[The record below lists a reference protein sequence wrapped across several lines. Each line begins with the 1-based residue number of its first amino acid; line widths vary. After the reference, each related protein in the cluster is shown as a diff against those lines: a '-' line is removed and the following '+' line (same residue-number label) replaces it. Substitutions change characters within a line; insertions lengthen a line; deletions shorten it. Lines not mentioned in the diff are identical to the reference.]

1 MPEADQGLGK
11 LLKNIRAEENISLN
25 DLSLGLMS
33 VSQLSKVE
41 SGERTIDK
49 NVRDRLLERLGIAK
63 EIYENL
69 LDICDYEEW
78 DYKRKILSA
87 IREKDTNGAAC
98 FLAEYETKLD
108 EDDKINYQFI
118 LVMRGEVLK
127 QEDAAR
133 EGLADC
139 YQKALLLTIPEPE
152 KIWNEKRP
160 LSALEINLLLEALF
174 YGSETEH
181 LHKYRVLMD
190 YIDNGHYDEITKVKI
205 YPKIVYYYLKKQLS
219 YLKSWTVET
228 QTENL
233 NICKKAVDMLRDAA
247 RAYYLIELLEI
258 ETEILG
264 EEGVSE
270 KELLSTMVE
279 LYAEYN
285 VPAYMQDCTYLY
297 QQNSVYAMCEV
308 LRNRRAMLGLT
319 QEQLC
324 DGICSVKSL
333 RRAEKGQTDMQM
345 ESVRK
350 ILNRLG
356 LSGQMQWG
364 RLITNNRD
372 MIEDTDK
379 LIECM
384 NNRDYVMAHKR
395 LEKLKLKASID
406 IPQNKQFFMERQAL
420 LDLNQGRISKKE
432 FTEREK
438 EALRCTLPV
447 ENLLKQED
455 IYITEREAICIRNGW
470 RGMEEKEKREAIR
483 FLLKFY
489 EKNTLDNEVS
499 DVISM
504 YEFVTEGAV
513 EELGNMGEHEWAVE
527 IDRKTIKASLTYRRV
542 WDIHYKLYDIWWNE
556 NEIMKREGREI
567 NVGETRH
574 VLKDC
579 VILSHYAKALYYENI
594 YMDKFEKI
602 SDAYHRLM

>member
-1 MPEADQGLGK
+1 MIKKGEYMPEADQGLGK

-87 IREKDTNGAAC
+87 IREKDTRGAAC

-174 YGSETEH
+174 YGNETEH

-228 QTENL
+228 QTENI

-247 RAYYLIELLEI
+247 RAYYLVELLEI

-308 LRNRRAMLGLT
+308 LRNRRAMFGLT

-324 DGICSVKSL
+324 EGICSVKSL

-364 RLITNNRD
+364 KLITNDRET
-372 MIEDTDK
+372 IKGVEK
-379 LIECM
+379 LIDYM
-384 NNRDYVMAHKR
+384 NNREFSMAYEQ
-395 LEKLKLKASID
+395 LEKLKLKVSSD
-406 IPQNKQFFMERQAL
+406 IPQNKQFFMERQAI
-420 LDLNQGRISKKE
+420 LDLEQGKIDLEE
-432 FTEREK
+432 FVKREK
-438 EALRCTLPV
+438 QALWYTLPV
-447 ENLLKQED
+447 ENLLEQKN
-455 IYITEREAICIRNGW
+455 IYLTERELTCIRNSW
-470 RGMEEKEKREAIR
+470 RGMKEEEKRKSIIFLMEFCERHNSHKDVLEA
-483 FLLKFY
+483 
-489 EKNTLDNEVS
+489 V
-499 DVISM
+499 SM

-513 EELGNMGEHEWAVE
+513 DALGNMGEHEWAVR
-527 IDRKTIKASLTYRRV
+527 IDKKAIKASLSCRRM
-542 WDIHYKLYDIWWNE
+542 WGIHYKLYDIWWNE
-556 NEIMKREGREI
+556 NEIMKNDSKRPSKAEI
-567 NVGETRH
+567 LNT
-574 VLKDC
+574 LTNC
-579 VILSHYAKALYYENI
+579 IILSHYVKCYFYEDF
-594 YMDKFEKI
+594 YRKK
-602 SDAYHRLM
+602 LK

>member
-1 MPEADQGLGK
+1 MLEADQGLGK
-11 LLKNIRAEENISLN
+11 LLKNIRTEENISLN

-87 IREKDTNGAAC
+87 IREKDTKGAAC

-127 QEDAAR
+127 QKDAAR

-174 YGSETEH
+174 YGNETEH

-247 RAYYLIELLEI
+247 RAYYLVELLEI

-264 EEGVSE
+264 DKAASE

-279 LYAEYN
+279 LYDEYS

-297 QQNSVYAMCEV
+297 QQNSVYAMYEV

-364 RLITNNRD
+364 KLITNDRET
-372 MIEDTDK
+372 IKGVEK
-379 LIECM
+379 LIDYM
-384 NNRDYVMAHKR
+384 NNREFSMAYEQ
-395 LEKLKLKASID
+395 LEKLKLKVSSD
-406 IPQNKQFFMERQAL
+406 IPQNKQFFMERQAI
-420 LDLNQGRISKKE
+420 LDLEQGKIDLEE
-432 FTEREK
+432 FVKREK
-438 EALRCTLPV
+438 QALWYTLPV
-447 ENLLKQED
+447 ENLLEQKN
-455 IYITEREAICIRNGW
+455 IYLTEREVTCIRNSW
-470 RGMEEKEKREAIR
+470 RGMKEEEKRKSINFLMEFCERHNSDKNVLEA
-483 FLLKFY
+483 
-489 EKNTLDNEVS
+489 V
-499 DVISM
+499 SM

-513 EELGNMGEHEWAVE
+513 DALGNMGEHEWAVR
-527 IDRKTIKASLTYRRV
+527 IDKKAIKASLSCRRM
-542 WDIHYKLYDIWWNE
+542 WGIHYKLYDIWWNE
-556 NEIMKREGREI
+556 NEIMKNDSKKPSKAEMLNTLTSCIILGHYVKCYFYEDFYRKK
-567 NVGETRH
+567 
-574 VLKDC
+574 LK
-579 VILSHYAKALYYENI
+579 
-594 YMDKFEKI
+594 
-602 SDAYHRLM
+602 

>member
-11 LLKNIRAEENISLN
+11 LLKNIRTEENISLN

-87 IREKDTNGAAC
+87 IREKDTKGAAC

-127 QEDAAR
+127 QEDAVR

-139 YQKALLLTIPEPE
+139 YQKAILLTVPEPE

-228 QTENL
+228 QTENI

-247 RAYYLIELLEI
+247 RAYYLVELLEI

-297 QQNSVYAMCEV
+297 QQNSVYAMYEV

-324 DGICSVKSL
+324 EGICSVKSL

-356 LSGQMQWG
+356 LSGQMQWA
-364 RLITNNRD
+364 RLIKNNRD
-372 MIEDTDK
+372 IIEDTDK

-579 VILSHYAKALYYENI
+579 VILSHYAKAIYYENV
-594 YMDKFEKI
+594 YRNKLEK
-602 SDAYHRLM
+602 LN

>member
-1 MPEADQGLGK
+1 MSEADQGLGK

-49 NVRDRLLERLGIAK
+49 NIRDRLLERLGIAK

-78 DYKRKILSA
+78 DYKKKILST
-87 IREKDTNGAAC
+87 IRGKKPQEAAH
-98 FLAEYETKLD
+98 FLAEYENKLKPA
-108 EDDKINYQFI
+108 DKINHQFI
-118 LVMRGEVLK
+118 LAMRGEVLK
-127 QEDAAR
+127 QENVSGEA
-133 EGLADC
+133 LADC
-139 YQKALLLTIPEPE
+139 YQKAILLTMPEPE
-152 KIWNEKRP
+152 KIWQEKRP
-160 LSALEINLLLEALF
+160 LSALEINLLLEGLY
-174 YGSETEH
+174 YGSATEH

-190 YIDNGHYDEITKVKI
+190 YVENGYFDQITMAKI
-205 YPKIVYYYLKKQLS
+205 YPKIAYYYLKKQLS

-228 QTENL
+228 RTENL

-247 RAYYLIELLEI
+247 RVYYLVELLEI

-264 EEGVSE
+264 DKGVSE
-270 KELLSTMVE
+270 KELLSTIVE

-324 DGICSVKSL
+324 EGICSVKSL

-345 ESVRK
+345 ETVRK

-356 LSGQMQWG
+356 LSGQTQWG
-364 RLITNNRD
+364 RLITNDRD
-372 MIEDTDK
+372 VIKYADK

-384 NNRDYVMAHKR
+384 NNRDFVMANKQ

-420 LDLNQGRISKKE
+420 LDLYQGRISKKE
-432 FTEREK
+432 FVEREK

-447 ENLLKQED
+447 ENLLKHESV
-455 IYITEREAICIRNGW
+455 YLTEREAICIRNGW
-470 RGMEEKEKREAIR
+470 KWMEEKEKRETIR
-483 FLLKFY
+483 FLLNFY
-489 EKNTLDNEVS
+489 EKRICDNEFFE
-499 DVISM
+499 DISM
-504 YEFVTEGAV
+504 YEFVTEGVV
-513 EELGNMGEHEWAVE
+513 EELGNMGEHEFAQK
-527 IDRKTIKASLTYRRV
+527 IDRKAIRGSLSCRRLC
-542 WDIHYKLYDIWWNE
+542 DIHYKLYDIWWNE
-556 NEIMKREGREI
+556 NERKKKEGK
-567 NVGETRH
+567 ETS
-574 VLKDC
+574 KDEKC
-579 VILSHYAKALYYENI
+579 RVFKKCIILSHYVKRY
-594 YMDKFEKI
+594 FHEKI
-602 SDAYHRLM
+602 YREKLEKLIN

>member
-1 MPEADQGLGK
+1 MIKKGEYMPEADQGLGK

-87 IREKDTNGAAC
+87 IREKDTRGAAC

-174 YGSETEH
+174 YGNETEH

-247 RAYYLIELLEI
+247 RAYYLVELLEI

-308 LRNRRAMLGLT
+308 LRNRRAMFGLT

-324 DGICSVKSL
+324 EGICSVKSL

-364 RLITNNRD
+364 KLITNDRET
-372 MIEDTDK
+372 IKGVEK
-379 LIECM
+379 LIDYM
-384 NNRDYVMAHKR
+384 NNREFSMAYEQ
-395 LEKLKLKASID
+395 LEKLKLKVSSD
-406 IPQNKQFFMERQAL
+406 IPQNKQFFMERQAI
-420 LDLNQGRISKKE
+420 LDLEQGKIDLEE
-432 FTEREK
+432 FVKREK
-438 EALRCTLPV
+438 QALWYTLPV
-447 ENLLKQED
+447 ENLLEQKN
-455 IYITEREAICIRNGW
+455 IYLTERELTCIRNSW
-470 RGMEEKEKREAIR
+470 RGMKEEEKRKSIIFLMEFCERHNSHKDVLEA
-483 FLLKFY
+483 
-489 EKNTLDNEVS
+489 V
-499 DVISM
+499 SM

-513 EELGNMGEHEWAVE
+513 DALGNMGEHEWAVR
-527 IDRKTIKASLTYRRV
+527 IDKKAIKASLSCRRM
-542 WDIHYKLYDIWWNE
+542 WGIHYKLYDIWWNE
-556 NEIMKREGREI
+556 NEIMKNDSKRPSKAEI
-567 NVGETRH
+567 LNT
-574 VLKDC
+574 LTNC
-579 VILSHYAKALYYENI
+579 IILSHYVKCYFYEDF
-594 YMDKFEKI
+594 YRKK
-602 SDAYHRLM
+602 LK

>member
-1 MPEADQGLGK
+1 MLEADQGLAK
-11 LLKNIRAEENISLN
+11 LLKNIRIEENISLN
-25 DLSLGLMS
+25 ELSLGLMS

-49 NVRDRLLERLGIAK
+49 NIRDRLLERLGIAK
-63 EIYENL
+63 ELYENL

-87 IREKDTNGAAC
+87 IREKDTKGAAC

-139 YQKALLLTIPEPE
+139 YQKAILLTVPEPE

-247 RAYYLIELLEI
+247 RAYYLVELLEI

-264 EEGVSE
+264 DKGASE

-297 QQNSVYAMCEV
+297 QQNSVYAMYEV

-324 DGICSVKSL
+324 EGICSVKSL

-356 LSGQMQWG
+356 LSGQMQWA
-364 RLITNNRD
+364 RLIKNNRD
-372 MIEDTDK
+372 IIEDTDK

-579 VILSHYAKALYYENI
+579 VILSHYAKAIYYENV
-594 YMDKFEKI
+594 YRNKLEK
-602 SDAYHRLM
+602 LN

>member
-1 MPEADQGLGK
+1 MIKKGEYMPEADQGLGK

-87 IREKDTNGAAC
+87 IREKDTRGAAC

-139 YQKALLLTIPEPE
+139 YQKALRLTIPEPE

-174 YGSETEH
+174 YGNETEH

-190 YIDNGHYDEITKVKI
+190 YIDNDPYDEITKVKI

-228 QTENL
+228 QTENI
-233 NICKKAVDMLRDAA
+233 NICKKAVNMLREAA
-247 RAYYLIELLEI
+247 RAYYLVELLEI
-258 ETEILG
+258 EMEILG

-297 QQNSVYAMCEV
+297 QQNSVYAMYEV

-324 DGICSVKSL
+324 EEICSVKSL

-364 RLITNNRD
+364 KLITNDRET
-372 MIEDTDK
+372 IKGVEK
-379 LIECM
+379 LIDYM
-384 NNRDYVMAHKR
+384 NNREFSMAYEQ
-395 LEKLKLKASID
+395 LEKLKLKVSSD
-406 IPQNKQFFMERQAL
+406 IPQNKQFFMERQAI
-420 LDLNQGRISKKE
+420 LDLEQGKIDLEE
-432 FTEREK
+432 FVKREK
-438 EALRCTLPV
+438 QALWYTLPV
-447 ENLLKQED
+447 ENLLEQKN
-455 IYITEREAICIRNGW
+455 IYLTEREVTCIRNSW
-470 RGMEEKEKREAIR
+470 RGMKEEEKRKSINFLMEFCERHNSDKDVLEA
-483 FLLKFY
+483 
-489 EKNTLDNEVS
+489 V
-499 DVISM
+499 SM

-513 EELGNMGEHEWAVE
+513 DALGNMGEHEWAVR
-527 IDRKTIKASLTYRRV
+527 IDKKAIKASLSCRRM
-542 WDIHYKLYDIWWNE
+542 WGIHYKLYDIWWNE
-556 NEIMKREGREI
+556 NEIMKKEGKEIGVDKTRE
-567 NVGETRH
+567 T
-574 VLKDC
+574 LKDC
-579 VILSHYAKALYYENI
+579 VILSHYAKAFYHENV
-594 YMDKFEKI
+594 YRNKLEK
-602 SDAYHRLM
+602 LN

>member
-1 MPEADQGLGK
+1 MIKKGEYMPEADQGLGK

-87 IREKDTNGAAC
+87 IREKDTRGAAC

-139 YQKALLLTIPEPE
+139 YQKALRLTIPEPE

-174 YGSETEH
+174 YGNETEH

-190 YIDNGHYDEITKVKI
+190 YIDNDPYDEITKVKI

-228 QTENL
+228 QTENI
-233 NICKKAVDMLRDAA
+233 NICKKAVDMLRDAV
-247 RAYYLIELLEI
+247 RAYYLVELLEI

-297 QQNSVYAMCEV
+297 QQNSVYAMYEV

-324 DGICSVKSL
+324 EEICSVKSL

-364 RLITNNRD
+364 KLITNDRET
-372 MIEDTDK
+372 IKGVEK
-379 LIECM
+379 LIDYM
-384 NNRDYVMAHKR
+384 NNREFSMAYEQ
-395 LEKLKLKASID
+395 LEKLKLKVSSD
-406 IPQNKQFFMERQAL
+406 IPQNKQFFMERQAI
-420 LDLNQGRISKKE
+420 LDLEQGKIDLEE
-432 FTEREK
+432 FVKREK
-438 EALRCTLPV
+438 QALWYTLPV
-447 ENLLKQED
+447 ENLLEQKN
-455 IYITEREAICIRNGW
+455 IYLTEREVTCIRNSW
-470 RGMEEKEKREAIR
+470 RGMKEEEKRKSINFLMEFCERHNSDKDVLEA
-483 FLLKFY
+483 
-489 EKNTLDNEVS
+489 V
-499 DVISM
+499 SM

-513 EELGNMGEHEWAVE
+513 DALGNMGEHEWAVR
-527 IDRKTIKASLTYRRV
+527 IDKKAIKASLSCRRM
-542 WDIHYKLYDIWWNE
+542 WGIHYKLYDIWWNE
-556 NEIMKREGREI
+556 NEIMKKEGKEIGVDKTRE
-567 NVGETRH
+567 T
-574 VLKDC
+574 LKDC
-579 VILSHYAKALYYENI
+579 VILSHYAKAFYHENV
-594 YMDKFEKI
+594 YRNKLEK
-602 SDAYHRLM
+602 LN

>member
-1 MPEADQGLGK
+1 MIKKGEYMPEADQGLGK

-87 IREKDTNGAAC
+87 IREKDTRGAAC

-139 YQKALLLTIPEPE
+139 YQKALRLTIPEPE

-174 YGSETEH
+174 YGNETEH

-190 YIDNGHYDEITKVKI
+190 YIDNDPYDEITKVKI

-247 RAYYLIELLEI
+247 RAYYLVELLEI

-297 QQNSVYAMCEV
+297 QQNSVYAMYEV

-324 DGICSVKSL
+324 EEICSVKSL

-364 RLITNNRD
+364 KLITNDRET
-372 MIEDTDK
+372 IKGVEK
-379 LIECM
+379 LIDYM
-384 NNRDYVMAHKR
+384 NNREFSMAYEQ
-395 LEKLKLKASID
+395 LEKLKLKVSSD
-406 IPQNKQFFMERQAL
+406 IPQNKQFFMERQAI
-420 LDLNQGRISKKE
+420 LDLEQGKIDLEE
-432 FTEREK
+432 FVKREK
-438 EALRCTLPV
+438 QALWYTLPV
-447 ENLLKQED
+447 ENLLEQKN
-455 IYITEREAICIRNGW
+455 IYLTEREVTCIRNSW
-470 RGMEEKEKREAIR
+470 RGMKEEEKRKSINFLMEFCERHNSDKDVLEA
-483 FLLKFY
+483 
-489 EKNTLDNEVS
+489 V
-499 DVISM
+499 SM

-513 EELGNMGEHEWAVE
+513 DALGNMGEHEWAVR
-527 IDRKTIKASLTYRRV
+527 IDKKAIKASLSCRRM
-542 WDIHYKLYDIWWNE
+542 WGIHYKLYDIWWNE
-556 NEIMKREGREI
+556 NEIMKKEGKEIGVDKTRE
-567 NVGETRH
+567 T
-574 VLKDC
+574 LKDC
-579 VILSHYAKALYYENI
+579 VILSHYAKAFYHENV
-594 YMDKFEKI
+594 YRNKLEK
-602 SDAYHRLM
+602 LN

>member
-11 LLKNIRAEENISLN
+11 LLKNIRTEENISLN

-49 NVRDRLLERLGIAK
+49 NIRDRLLERLGIAK

-87 IREKDTNGAAC
+87 IRGKKPQEAAH
-98 FLAEYETKLD
+98 FLAEYETKLKPA
-108 EDDKINYQFI
+108 DKINHQFI
-118 LVMRGEVLK
+118 LAMRGEVLK
-127 QEDAAR
+127 QENVSGEA
-133 EGLADC
+133 LADC
-139 YQKALLLTIPEPE
+139 YQKAILLTMPEPE
-152 KIWNEKRP
+152 KIWQEKRP
-160 LSALEINLLLEALF
+160 LSALEINLLLEGLY
-174 YGSETEH
+174 YGSATEH

-190 YIDNGHYDEITKVKI
+190 YVENGYFDQITMAKI
-205 YPKIVYYYLKKQLS
+205 YPKIAYYYLKKQLS

-228 QTENL
+228 RTENL

-247 RAYYLIELLEI
+247 RVYYLVELLEI

-264 EEGVSE
+264 DKGVSE

-324 DGICSVKSL
+324 EGICSVKSL

-345 ESVRK
+345 ETVRK

-364 RLITNNRD
+364 RLITNDRD
-372 MIEDTDK
+372 VIKYADK

-384 NNRDYVMAHKR
+384 NNRDFVMANKQ
-395 LEKLKLKASID
+395 LQKLKLKASID

-432 FTEREK
+432 FVEREK
-438 EALRCTLPV
+438 EALRCTLPI
-447 ENLLKQED
+447 ENLLKHENV
-455 IYITEREAICIRNGW
+455 YLTEREAICIRNGW

-513 EELGNMGEHEWAVE
+513 EELGNMGEYEWAVE

-567 NVGETRH
+567 NVDETREA
-574 VLKDC
+574 LKNC

-594 YMDKFEKI
+594 YMDKLEKI

>member
-11 LLKNIRAEENISLN
+11 LLKNIRTEENISLN

-33 VSQLSKVE
+33 VSQLSLVE

-87 IREKDTNGAAC
+87 IREKDTKGAAC

-139 YQKALLLTIPEPE
+139 YQKAILLTVPEPE

-247 RAYYLIELLEI
+247 RAYYLVELLEI

-264 EEGVSE
+264 DKGASE

-297 QQNSVYAMCEV
+297 QQNSVYAMYEV

-324 DGICSVKSL
+324 EGICSVKSL

-356 LSGQMQWG
+356 LSGQMQWA
-364 RLITNNRD
+364 RLIKNNRD
-372 MIEDTDK
+372 IIEDTDK

-579 VILSHYAKALYYENI
+579 VILSHYAKAIYYENV
-594 YMDKFEKI
+594 YRNKLEK
-602 SDAYHRLM
+602 LN

>member
-11 LLKNIRAEENISLN
+11 LLKNIRTEENISLN

-63 EIYENL
+63 ELYENL

-87 IREKDTNGAAC
+87 IREKDTKGAAC

-139 YQKALLLTIPEPE
+139 YQKAILLTVPEPE
-152 KIWNEKRP
+152 KIWNKKRP

-174 YGSETEH
+174 YGNETEH

-219 YLKSWTVET
+219 YQKSWTVET

-247 RAYYLIELLEI
+247 RAYYLVELLEI

-264 EEGVSE
+264 DKAASE
-270 KELLSTMVE
+270 KELLSIMVE
-279 LYAEYN
+279 LYTEYN

-297 QQNSVYAMCEV
+297 QQNSVYAMYEV

-324 DGICSVKSL
+324 EEICSVKSL

-372 MIEDTDK
+372 IIEDTDK

-579 VILSHYAKALYYENI
+579 VILSHYAKAIYYENV
-594 YMDKFEKI
+594 YRNKLEK
-602 SDAYHRLM
+602 LN

>member
-1 MPEADQGLGK
+1 MIKKGDYMPEADQGLGK
-11 LLKNIRAEENISLN
+11 LLKNIRTEENISLN
-25 DLSLGLMS
+25 ELSLGLMS

-49 NVRDRLLERLGIAK
+49 NIRDRLLERLGIAK

-87 IREKDTNGAAC
+87 IREKDTKGAAC

-139 YQKALLLTIPEPE
+139 YQKAILLTVPEPK

-174 YGSETEH
+174 YGNETEH

-228 QTENL
+228 QTENI

-247 RAYYLIELLEI
+247 RAYYLVELLEI

-297 QQNSVYAMCEV
+297 QQNSVYAMYEV

-324 DGICSVKSL
+324 EEICSVKSL

-364 RLITNNRD
+364 KLITNDRET
-372 MIEDTDK
+372 IKGTEK
-379 LIECM
+379 LIDYM
-384 NNRDYVMAHKR
+384 NNREFSMAYEQ
-395 LEKLKLKASID
+395 LEKLKLKVSSD
-406 IPQNKQFFMERQAL
+406 IPQNKQFFMERQAI
-420 LDLNQGRISKKE
+420 LDLEQGKIDLEE
-432 FTEREK
+432 FVKREK
-438 EALRCTLPV
+438 QALWYTLPV
-447 ENLLKQED
+447 ENLLEQKN
-455 IYITEREAICIRNGW
+455 IYLTEREVTCIRNSW
-470 RGMEEKEKREAIR
+470 RGMKEEEKRKSINFLMEFCERHNSDKDVLEA
-483 FLLKFY
+483 
-489 EKNTLDNEVS
+489 V
-499 DVISM
+499 SM

-513 EELGNMGEHEWAVE
+513 DALGNMGEHEWAVR
-527 IDRKTIKASLTYRRV
+527 IDKKAIKASLSCRRM
-542 WDIHYKLYDIWWNE
+542 WGIHYKLYDIWWNE
-556 NEIMKREGREI
+556 NEIMKNDSKRPSKAEI
-567 NVGETRH
+567 LNT
-574 VLKDC
+574 LTNC
-579 VILSHYAKALYYENI
+579 IILSHYVKCYFYEDF
-594 YMDKFEKI
+594 YRKK
-602 SDAYHRLM
+602 LK

>member
-1 MPEADQGLGK
+1 MIKKGEYMPEADQGLGK

-87 IREKDTNGAAC
+87 IREKDTRGAAC

-139 YQKALLLTIPEPE
+139 YQKALRLTIPEPE

-174 YGSETEH
+174 YGNETEH

-190 YIDNGHYDEITKVKI
+190 YIDNDPYDEITKVKI

-228 QTENL
+228 QTENI
-233 NICKKAVDMLRDAA
+233 NICKKAVNMLREAA
-247 RAYYLIELLEI
+247 RAYYLVELLEI
-258 ETEILG
+258 EMEILG

-297 QQNSVYAMCEV
+297 QQNSVYAMYEV

-324 DGICSVKSL
+324 EGICSVKSL

-364 RLITNNRD
+364 KLITNDRET
-372 MIEDTDK
+372 IKGVEK
-379 LIECM
+379 LIDYM
-384 NNRDYVMAHKR
+384 NNREFSMAYEQ
-395 LEKLKLKASID
+395 LEKLKLKVSSD
-406 IPQNKQFFMERQAL
+406 IPQNKQFFMERQAI
-420 LDLNQGRISKKE
+420 LDLEQGKIDLEE
-432 FTEREK
+432 FVKREK
-438 EALRCTLPV
+438 QALWYTLPV
-447 ENLLKQED
+447 ENLLEQKN
-455 IYITEREAICIRNGW
+455 IYLTEREVTCIRNSW
-470 RGMEEKEKREAIR
+470 RGMKEEEKRKSINFLMEFCERHNSDKDVLEA
-483 FLLKFY
+483 
-489 EKNTLDNEVS
+489 V
-499 DVISM
+499 SM

-513 EELGNMGEHEWAVE
+513 DALGNMGDHEWAVR
-527 IDRKTIKASLTYRRV
+527 IDKKAIKASLSCRRM
-542 WDIHYKLYDIWWNE
+542 WGIHYKLYDIWWNE
-556 NEIMKREGREI
+556 NEIMKKEGKEIGVDKTRE
-567 NVGETRH
+567 T
-574 VLKDC
+574 LKDC
-579 VILSHYAKALYYENI
+579 VILSHYAKAFYHENV
-594 YMDKFEKI
+594 YRNKLEK
-602 SDAYHRLM
+602 LN